1 LNAILTKNLFKNIIA
16 VKNKQITN
24 SEITETISNITQKPT
39 AYSGQAFPFTD
50 LNDRV
55 FEILLYQIFQS
66 RIESND
72 NNLKDKFDNVILMQG
87 VGEKGRDCL
96 LTKKGKNVG
105 LIQCKQINKN
115 LTKPEVLKEILKFVL
130 HYVKDKSLITDLNNF
145 TYFFAVSKGLAET
158 SITLLADFN
167 KKYKSEDIKGY
178 CNELTSKYVSLNSIN
193 YDTSKVEIHKILDK
207 IEVKPIIPSDISQ
220 YLFERDSI
228 IKNFFRVLTITDNT
242 LLESIIETY
251 LSPILNNIIPKKER
265 SNIDFSYRF
274 KEYLHRVYTT
284 YSSARTLV
292 FGNQQ
297 KKLEDFYYPLNL
309 ECKVESNKS
318 SSIKICTLKYE
329 DNFLPQFKKVI
340 IVDNGGMGKS
350 TIMKWLFLSVIKLKK
365 GIPIFIE
372 LRKLKNRKTI
382 VEEII
387 SELNPIDDSLEK
399 EVVTKLI
406 AQGNFIFFFDGYDEI
421 SDIDREFVTTDL
433 QNFISKS
440 SNNLF
445 LFTSRP
451 ETALNTFSDF
461 KEFKVKKME
470 KAEAY
475 ELIKKIGNNSE
486 KSFRLIQKI
495 KENNFQNIDD
505 FLQSPLLVSLLYKKF
520 EHRENIPIQLQEFYY
535 DVFEALFQDHDLT
548 KGDSFVRNKKTKL
561 SFNDFFQVLRELAFY
576 TLKKNEIEYNDAIL
590 NKYISEISKRLP
602 NVKFKT
608 NELIED
614 LVKAVPLF
622 TKEGLQYKW
631 SHKSFQEYFASEYIC
646 RDSKEMQIS
655 ILNDMYNSDKS
666 EKYFFIFKLC
676 YDIDFKSFREAVLV
690 PYLNEFI
697 DYYDNSFDELK
708 NNSEIDKDEL
718 SLRKLLTFNKSYL
731 ISTRK
736 NNTLINSVVYKM
748 HLDIFNDKN
757 IDGLP
762 HFMESNYRIILISF
776 SELTIIGSRK
786 KSDLLELLIDKKSD
800 LLKLIK
806 NDTKKYKKEFEVKTE
821 LPEYV
826 IINKEVNFSNETNEN
841 LIYFNQIVS
850 FQIVDRDSPNLDIEK
865 SRKFLK
871 NYNDEILNRT
881 KDYHQ
886 GF

>member
-1 LNAILTKNLFKNIIA
+1 MKS
-16 VKNKQITN
+16 KQITN
-24 SEITETISNITQKPT
+24 SEITETIANIQQKPT
-39 AYSGQAFPFTD
+39 AYSGQSFPFTD
-50 LNDRV
+50 LTDRA
-55 FEILLYQIFQS
+55 FEILLYQIFQL
-66 RIESND
+66 RIETNNQSLND
-72 NNLKDKFDNVILMQG
+72 KYDNVILMQG
-87 VGEKGRDCL
+87 VGERGRDCL

-130 HYVKDKSLITDLNNF
+130 HYICDKSLITEINNF

-158 SITLLADFN
+158 SINLLADFN

-178 CNELTSKYVSLNSIN
+178 CDELTSKYVSLKSIK
-193 YDTSKVEIHKILDK
+193 YDTYKLEIHKVLDK
-207 IEVKPIIPSDISQ
+207 IEVKPIIPSDLSY
-220 YLFERDSI
+220 YLFEHDSI
-228 IKNFFRVLTITDNT
+228 IKNFFRVLTITDNA
-242 LLESIIETY
+242 LLENIIETY

-265 SNIDFSYRF
+265 SNKDFSYRF

-284 YSSARTLV
+284 YSSSRTLV

-309 ECKVESNKS
+309 ECKIEANKS
-318 SSIKICTLKYE
+318 HSLKICTLKYE
-329 DNFLPQFKKVI
+329 DDFLPQFRKVI

-350 TIMKWLFLSVIKLKK
+350 TIMKWLFLSVIKFKK

-372 LRKLKNRKTI
+372 LRKLKNKKTI
-382 VEEII
+382 IEEII

-406 AQGNFIFFFDGYDEI
+406 AQGNFIFFLDGYDEI
-421 SDIDREFVTTDL
+421 ADVDREFVTTDL

-445 LFTSRP
+445 LLTSRP

-470 KAEAY
+470 KTEAY

-486 KSFRLIQKI
+486 KSLRLIQKL
-495 KENNFQNIDD
+495 KDNNFQNIDD

-535 DVFEALFQDHDLT
+535 DVFEALYQDHDLT

-576 TLKKNEIEYNDAIL
+576 TLKKGEIEYNDAIL

-602 NVKFKT
+602 NIKFKT

-622 TKEGLQYKW
+622 NKEGLQYKW

-646 RDSKEMQIS
+646 RDSKEKQIS
-655 ILNDMYNSDKS
+655 ILNEMYNSNKS

-676 YDIDFKSFREAVLV
+676 YDIDFKSFREAVIV
-690 PYLNEFI
+690 PYLNEFVNYLDSSFKELDSNSKI
-697 DYYDNSFDELK
+697 DIKELT
-708 NNSEIDKDEL
+708 
-718 SLRKLLTFNKSYL
+718 LRKILTFNKSYL
-731 ISTRK
+731 IISEK
-736 NNTLINSVVYKM
+736 NNTIIATVLNKVRE
-748 HLDIFNDKN
+748 DIFNGEKL
-757 IDGLP
+757 DGLP
-762 HFMESNYRIILISF
+762 DFMGDNHKIILIAF
-776 SELTIIGSRK
+776 SELTIIVSRK
-786 KSDLLELLIDKKSD
+786 RTDLLELLIDKKSD
-800 LLKLIK
+800 LVKPFKYDRK
-806 NDTKKYKKEFEVKTE
+806 NNKKEFELKIK
-821 LPEYV
+821 LPEYI
-826 IINKEVNFSNETNEN
+826 IINSEINYSNKTNEN
-841 LIYFNQIVS
+841 LAYFNNTIS
-850 FQIVDRDSPNLDIEK
+850 FHVNGNDSQHLDIEK
-865 SRKFLK
+865 CRKFLK
-871 NYNDEILNRT
+871 NYSDEMSIKT
-881 KDYHQ
+881 EDYHE